1 MNNKLTV
8 AGIISGVGNL
18 LGFQQ
23 AGFKPLFLNDNR
35 NFIKKGIDTVIRNMP
50 GCKYSQDLFA
60 FQEMNPTVLMSS
72 PSCAQVSLLG
82 MKREDRKSLKEL
94 KLEDFEFAQ
103 TLEIILQR
111 KPEFFIIEY
120 LKSILDHF
128 KVTYK
133 GLYRE
138 ITDQFLEFP
147 KEYRVQILELNAM
160 SYGVP
165 QNRRRLFI
173 FFSKKQYDFVYVPPQ
188 KLTLELKK
196 VGEVI
201 EMLNHERDRTVLPN
215 DEMPRHNPTR
225 VARFDELEPGESYYG
240 GQNNRRLKME
250 QYCPVITS
258 HCTRH
263 VHPIEPRV
271 LNIRESAT
279 FQGFP
284 LDFQFYGGDATKL
297 DQIGKTV
304 PPPVTKHFAEEIK
317 ESIERYES
325 RNSKDN

>member
-1 MNNKLTV
+1 MNNELTV

-23 AGFKPLFLNDNR
+23 VGFQPLFLNDNR
-35 NFIKKGIDTVIRNMP
+35 NFIKKGVDTIIRNMP

-60 FQEMNPTVLMSS
+60 FQKMNPTVIMSS
-72 PSCAQVSLLG
+72 PSCAQISLLG
-82 MKREDRKSLKEL
+82 MKRKDRKDLKSL

-111 KPEFFIIEY
+111 NPEFFIIEY
-120 LKSILDHF
+120 LKSLLNHF

-138 ITDQFLEFP
+138 ITDQFLKFP
-147 KEYRVQILELNAM
+147 EEYRVQIQELNAM

-173 FFSKKQYDFVYVPPQ
+173 IFSKKKYNFVYVPPQ
-188 KLTLELKK
+188 KLTLELKN
-196 VGEVI
+196 VGEVFDWLRI
-201 EMLNHERDRTVLPN
+201 IRNKTILPN
-215 DEMPRHNPTR
+215 DEMPRHNPKR
-225 VARFDELEPGESYYG
+225 IAGFEKLKPGESYYG
-240 GQNNRRLKME
+240 GQNNRRLKLK

-263 VHPIEPRV
+263 VHPTEPRV

-284 LDFQFYGGDATKL
+284 LDFQFYGGDVTKL

-317 ESIERYES
+317 ESIKRYES
-325 RNSKDN
+325 RNSENN